1 MEVPTG
7 NIENKHIEM
16 WKVKRLIKTLD
27 ESRGNGT
34 SMVTLVIPPKENI
47 GNAMSLLGNEFSQA
61 ANIKSKQTRDSVQ
74 SAITSTR
81 EKLKLYKNTPT
92 NGLIL
97 FCGIILMDDNKSEK
111 KVTLDIEPF
120 RPC

>member
-27 ESRGNGT
+27 ESKGNGT

-47 GNAMSLLGNEFSQA
+47 GNAMSLLNNEFSQA
-61 ANIKSKQTRDSVQ
+61 QNIKSK
-74 SAITSTR
+74 
-81 EKLKLYKNTPT
+81 
-92 NGLIL
+92 
-97 FCGIILMDDNKSEK
+97 
-111 KVTLDIEPF
+111 
-120 RPC
+120 